1 MDVRAA
7 GRRGAGVPRA
17 EACLGTMDTHDRIR
31 ARAKPATASEARH
44 MLELLN
50 SLGGTIFRQLLWQKA
65 SDLDLTYAQSQV
77 LFRLAEH
84 PGSHM
89 GDVAKA
95 FGVTLPAVTHIVDR
109 LEEKGLVVRGDHPA
123 DRRVYVLDLTRA
135 GKALVDELEAIR
147 LRGMERVL
155 TRMAA
160 AERRQVLAGLE
171 ALVDAA
177 ESVPEDEA
185 QSARARRSRK

>member
-1 MDVRAA
+1 MVNMVM
-7 GRRGAGVPRA
+7 RGKRSTTT
-17 EACLGTMDTHDRIR
+17 ESRQ
-31 ARAKPATASEARH
+31 

-109 LEEKGLVVRGDHPA
+109 LEEKGLVARRDYPA

-155 TRMAA
+155 DRMSAA
-160 AERRQVLAGLE
+160 DRRQVLTGLE

-177 ESVPEDEA
+177 STVPEDDTH
-185 QSARARRSRK
+185 SARARRAKK

>member
-1 MDVRAA
+1 MVN
-7 GRRGAGVPRA
+7 
-17 EACLGTMDTHDRIR
+17 M
-31 ARAKPATASEARH
+31 ARPKRSTTSDARQT
-44 MLELLN
+44 LELLN

-109 LEEKGLVVRGDHPA
+109 LEEKGLVARGDHPA

-135 GKALVDELEAIR
+135 GRGLVEELETIR

-155 TRMAA
+155 ARMSADD
-160 AERRQVLAGLE
+160 RRQVLTGLE

-177 ESVPEDEA
+177 GGVPDDEA
-185 QSARARRSRK
+185 RPGRGRRASA

>member
-1 MDVRAA
+1 MARRSRTRAA
-7 GRRGAGVPRA
+7 
-17 EACLGTMDTHDRIR
+17 EAQQLLD
-31 ARAKPATASEARH
+31 
-44 MLELLN
+44 LLN
-50 SLGGTIFRQLLWQKA
+50 ALGSTTFRQLLWQRA
-65 SDLDLTYAQSQV
+65 SELDLTYAQSQV
-77 LFRLAEH
+77 LFYVDDHA
-84 PGSHM
+84 GCHM

-135 GKALVDELEAIR
+135 GKTLVEDLEAIR

-160 AERRQVLAGLE
+160 AERRQVLTGLE

-177 ESVPEDEA
+177 ASVPEDETPP
-185 QSARARRSRK
+185 ARGRRTRK

>member
-1 MDVRAA
+1 MGTKRATTT
-7 GRRGAGVPRA
+7 
-17 EACLGTMDTHDRIR
+17 EAHQ
-31 ARAKPATASEARH
+31 

-50 SLGGTIFRQLLWQKA
+50 SLGGTIFRQLLWQRQ

-135 GKALVDELEAIR
+135 GKTLVDELEAIR

-155 TRMAA
+155 ARMSAGD
-160 AERRQVLAGLE
+160 RQRVLAGLQ

-177 ESVPEDEA
+177 DGA
-185 QSARARRSRK
+185 TDDDARTARGRKAGAR

>member
-1 MDVRAA
+1 MVNM
-7 GRRGAGVPRA
+7 GA
-17 EACLGTMDTHDRIR
+17 R
-31 ARAKPATASEARH
+31 ARRSAHWTSDARQ

-50 SLGGTIFRQLLWQKA
+50 SLGGTIFRQLLWQRA

-109 LEEKGLVVRGDHPA
+109 LEEKGLVTRGDHPA

-135 GKALVDELEAIR
+135 GKALVEELEAIR
-147 LRGMERVL
+147 RRGMERVL
-155 TRMAA
+155 ARMAA
-160 AERRQVLAGLE
+160 DDRRRVLTGLE

-177 ESVPEDEA
+177 ESASSDD
-185 QSARARRSRK
+185 ARAPRGRRASA

>member
-1 MDVRAA
+1 
-7 GRRGAGVPRA
+7 
-17 EACLGTMDTHDRIR
+17 MDTHDRTR
-31 ARAKPATASEARH
+31 ARAKPATPSEARH